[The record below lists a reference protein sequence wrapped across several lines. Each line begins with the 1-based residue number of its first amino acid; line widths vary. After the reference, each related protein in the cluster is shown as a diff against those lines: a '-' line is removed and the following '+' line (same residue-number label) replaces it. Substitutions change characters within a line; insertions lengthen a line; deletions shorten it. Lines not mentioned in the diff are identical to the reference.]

1 MTEVRWVQSSRDYLT
16 VPPELKGQLLRVRKE
31 EPEIEIIIRPVY
43 PMKTE
48 NQNALFHAKLGEL
61 AAESGA
67 NKEWLKREIKMY
79 AVNRGYPYDKIDG
92 QIVPY
97 STTRINVEQMELL
110 IDCLYD
116 FAFEHGIYLN
126 KEN

>member
-1 MTEVRWVQSSRDYLT
+1 MKEVRWIQSARDYLT
-16 VPPELKGQLLRVRKE
+16 VPQDLKNLLLQVRQE

-67 NKEWLKREIKMY
+67 NKEWLKREIKMH
-79 AVNRGYPYDKIDG
+79 AVNRGYPYEVVDE
-92 QIVPY
+92 QVVPY
-97 STTRINVEQMELL
+97 SITRINVEQMELL

-116 FAFEHGIYLN
+116 YAFEHGIYLN

>member
-16 VPPELKGQLLRVRKE
+16 VPPELKGLLLRVRKE

-48 NQNALFHAKLGEL
+48 NQNAMFHAKLGEL

-67 NKEWLKREIKMY
+67 DKEWLKREIKMH
-79 AVNRGYPYDKIDG
+79 AVNRGYPYEMVDG

-110 IDCLYD
+110 IDVLYEY
-116 FAFEHGIYLN
+116 AFEHGYYLN